1 MLYSRFLAS
10 LLAKHKRDGVT
21 RGRMHQQDPLPQ
33 QPQTNPGAPVY
44 QQQEQTTQQTQPSR
58 GTTSFATGGN
68 PTTVQDVPHLVT
80 MDAEPTA
87 AQIVFNDTTANPLW
101 PIPKSVRSSL
111 ISSRF

>member
-10 LLAKHKRDGVT
+10 LLAKHKRDGAA

-44 QQQEQTTQQTQPSR
+44 QQQEQTTQQTPPSR
-58 GTTSFATGGN
+58 GTSSFATGGN
-68 PTTVQDVPHLVT
+68 PTTVQDVPHSVT
-80 MDAEPTA
+80 MDAEPTT

-111 ISSRF
+111 ISSQF

>member
-10 LLAKHKRDGVT
+10 LLAKHKRDGAA

-33 QPQTNPGAPVY
+33 QPQTNPGASVY
-44 QQQEQTTQQTQPSR
+44 QQEEQTTQQTPSSR
-58 GTTSFATGGN
+58 GMTSFATGGN
-68 PTTVQDVPHLVT
+68 PTTVQDVPHMVT

-87 AQIVFNDTTANPLW
+87 AQFVFNDTANPPW
-101 PIPKSVRSSL
+101 PIPKSVRTLL